1 MTNTKLALL
10 NTSILTTAGNYTLE
24 DITLDRARTLVADNA
39 DNLDS
44 AIGHASTAEIMT
56 TLLGVDVPVNRQM
69 FEQAVDQQA
78 LVFKLN
84 GRPEEGK
91 ILTAAEINEIGYKF
105 QLLTRCVQVCF

>member
-1 MTNTKLALL
+1 MTKLALL
-10 NTSILTTAGNYTLE
+10 NTSILTTAGNYTLV
-24 DITLDRARTLVADNA
+24 DITLEEAKRLVYDNV

-56 TLLGVDVPVNRQM
+56 TLLGVGIPVNRQM
-69 FEQAVDQQA
+69 FLQDVGQAA

-91 ILTAAEINEIGYKF
+91 ILTVEDIEQIGYKF
-105 QLLTRCVQVCF
+105 QLLTRWA

>member
-1 MTNTKLALL
+1 MKKLALL
-10 NTSILTTAGNYTLE
+10 NTSILTTAGNYTLR
-24 DITLDRARTLVADNA
+24 DITLDQALQIVAENA

-56 TLLGVDVPVNRQM
+56 TLLGVNVPVNRQM
-69 FEQAVDQQA
+69 FAQEVGQQS

-91 ILTAAEINEIGYKF
+91 ILTVAEINEIGYKF
-105 QLLTRCVQVCF
+105 QILTRWAE